1 MNPGRGLE
9 GERGRRS
16 AGTAARHADEFVSVH
31 DEDFG
36 DVLNTCDALTCMI
49 LHVEFTINTRTAI
62 ANYSANKI

>member
-31 DEDFG
+31 DEDF
-36 DVLNTCDALTCMI
+36 VSM
-49 LHVEFTINTRTAI
+49 F
-62 ANYSANKI
+62 

>member
-16 AGTAARHADEFVSVH
+16 AGTAAQHADEFVSVH

-36 DVLNTCDALTCMI
+36 DVLNTCDALTILTCMI
-49 LHVEFTINTRTAI
+49 LHVEFTDVSTQELL
-62 ANYSANKI
+62 